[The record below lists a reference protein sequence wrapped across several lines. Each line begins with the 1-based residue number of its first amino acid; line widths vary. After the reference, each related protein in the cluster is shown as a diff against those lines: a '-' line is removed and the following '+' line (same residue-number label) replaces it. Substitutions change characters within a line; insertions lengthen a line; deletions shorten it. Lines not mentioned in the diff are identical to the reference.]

1 MLRDVSTY
9 SKDFASW
16 GFATQGTIG
25 EFFALVIKATSVEQ
39 KTTFD
44 KGEPYLEV
52 HGVDMDRVPITALRM
67 WMFEEGEI
75 VPGNLYILR
84 GLRVAPDRVWDD
96 AAWKYVLAPTDGS
109 LTAAA
114 VPWWKTPTDGSL
126 TAAAVPR
133 WKTLPPSHR
142 SRRSSSVATGSRYC
156 RSWPQVMCVFDL
168 CQVWYTFARCV
179 NRLWVSNNTKFCR

>member
-1 MLRDVSTY
+1 MCIRDR
-9 SKDFASW
+9 

-96 AAWKYVLAPTDGS
+96 AAWKYVPSPDRRKLDCSGRSAVEDVTS
-109 LTAAA
+109 FSSIAA
-114 VPWWKTPTDGSL
+114 
-126 TAAAVPR
+126 
-133 WKTLPPSHR
+133 
-142 SRRSSSVATGSRYC
+142 
-156 RSWPQVMCVFDL
+156 F
-168 CQVWYTFARCV
+168 F
-179 NRLWVSNNTKFCR
+179 

>member
-52 HGVDMDRVPITALRM
+52 HGVDMDRSI
-67 WMFEEGEI
+67 WYSGEYTGAFVI
-75 VPGNLYILR
+75 
-84 GLRVAPDRVWDD
+84 RVTKVVEVAERK
-96 AAWKYVLAPTDGS
+96 AAWAASDVNATWLCVGCHGQRLRLSSTEAVKLALGFSKRMADK
-109 LTAAA
+109 AA
-114 VPWWKTPTDGSL
+114 
-126 TAAAVPR
+126 
-133 WKTLPPSHR
+133 HQE
-142 SRRSSSVATGSRYC
+142 RY
-156 RSWPQVMCVFDL
+156 R
-168 CQVWYTFARCV
+168 
-179 NRLWVSNNTKFCR
+179 

>member
-1 MLRDVSTY
+1 M
-9 SKDFASW
+9 
-16 GFATQGTIG
+16 
-25 EFFALVIKATSVEQ
+25 EQ

-96 AAWKYVLAPTDGS
+96 AAWKYVPSPDRRKLDCSGR
-109 LTAAA
+109 AA
-114 VPWWKTPTDGSL
+114 
-126 TAAAVPR
+126 
-133 WKTLPPSHR
+133 
-142 SRRSSSVATGSRYC
+142 SVATGSRHALK
-156 RSWPQVMCVFDL
+156 SWPQAMCVRDL

-179 NRLWVSNNTKFCR
+179 NRLCR